1 MQNTFSF
8 LFVAYIQHKGDIMS
22 KHLFFKSIDLEDD
35 TVIILEYILGKT
47 SGEYSIQFTETST
60 ANAHVSAGTGV
71 IYETQDLLEAFL
83 VAIEKRRTAYDL
95 LNQDEMRYDDVK
107 NSTTTWVDA
116 IDAIKTAHPKPVA

>member
-1 MQNTFSF
+1 
-8 LFVAYIQHKGDIMS
+8 MS
-22 KHLFFKSIDLEDD
+22 KHLFFKSTDLEDD

-83 VAIEKRRTAYDL
+83 IAIEKRRKEYDQ
-95 LNQDEMRYDDVK
+95 LNQDEMRYDDTK

-116 IDAIKTAHPKPVA
+116 IDAIKTKYPKP

>member
-1 MQNTFSF
+1 
-8 LFVAYIQHKGDIMS
+8 MS